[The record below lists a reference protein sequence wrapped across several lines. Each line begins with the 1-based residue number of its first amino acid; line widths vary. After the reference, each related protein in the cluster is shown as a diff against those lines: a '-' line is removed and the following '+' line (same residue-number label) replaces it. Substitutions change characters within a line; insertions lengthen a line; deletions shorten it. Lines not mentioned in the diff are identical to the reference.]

1 MNVLVNGVTLN
12 VNNAYTEREDDITLF
27 VLVPQSEMDYAGLK
41 ELFKKNAR
49 EIIKTDG
56 DKVETFSGF
65 TYVNT
70 VDDDANNQYIVRLKS
85 SEIEFQRERNRILE
99 KEIEDLKKQGYGKGI
114 SVDEIE
120 EAIMEGVD
128 EV

>member
-1 MNVLVNGVTLN
+1 MNVLVNGTTLN
-12 VNNAYTEREDDITLF
+12 VNNAYAEREKDITLF
-27 VLVPQSEMDYAGLK
+27 VLVPQSEMDYVGLK
-41 ELFKKNAR
+41 ELFKENAG

-56 DKVETFSGF
+56 NNVETFSGF

-85 SEIEFQRERNRILE
+85 SELEFQRERNRRLE
-99 KEIEDLKKQGYGKGI
+99 KEIEYLKNQGYGSGI
-114 SVDEIE
+114 SENEINN
-120 EAIMEGVD
+120 AIAKGVD

>member
-41 ELFKKNAR
+41 ELFKKNAK

>member
-1 MNVLVNGVTLN
+1 MNVLVNGTTLN
-12 VNNAYTEREDDITLF
+12 VNNAYTEREENITLL
-27 VLVPQSEMDYAGLK
+27 VLVPQSEMDYADLK
-41 ELFKKNAR
+41 DLFKGNTGD
-49 EIIKTDG
+49 IIKTDG
-56 DKVETFSGF
+56 SASETFSGF

-120 EAIMEGVD
+120 EAVMEGVD

>member
-41 ELFKKNAR
+41 ELFKKNAK

-120 EAIMEGVD
+120 EAVMEGVD